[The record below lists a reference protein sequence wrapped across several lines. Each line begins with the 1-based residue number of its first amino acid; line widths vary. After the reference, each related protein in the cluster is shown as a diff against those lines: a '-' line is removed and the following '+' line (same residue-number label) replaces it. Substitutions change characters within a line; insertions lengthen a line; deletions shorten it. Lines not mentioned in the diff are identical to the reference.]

1 MVSGAMCQVSGGA
14 RARASRAPGFILGST
29 AAPAVVRHAPASNT
43 PAAETQKRQAGI
55 CNRNRDKHKES
66 QNLGLGSWNKKKRF
80 DLVGFT
86 WILANSLGFRG
97 LIYLEL

>member
-14 RARASRAPGFILGST
+14 RARASRAPGFVLGST

-43 PAAETQKRQAGI
+43 PAAEAQKRQAGI
-55 CNRNRDKHKES
+55 CNRNRDEHKES

-80 DLVGFT
+80 DLVGF
-86 WILANSLGFRG
+86 GR
-97 LIYLEL
+97 IYLDFREFIGVFEA